1 MYANFKVNILRNK
14 AKIPVGLDK
23 RLLCFV
29 LDLSLLNTV

>member
-14 AKIPVGLDK
+14 AKIPVDK